1 MKSLQEICLL
11 GKVTEMGQV
20 YTVELANLPDESL
33 KPRTYFDRLVTKSE
47 LSLEEKSW
55 FSPREYKSAKKK
67 KLNPVYKIFI
77 TPITV
82 NLLGLMC
89 TLAL

>member
-47 LSLEEKSW
+47 LSLEEKS
-55 FSPREYKSAKKK
+55 
-67 KLNPVYKIFI
+67 
-77 TPITV
+77 
-82 NLLGLMC
+82 
-89 TLAL
+89 